1 MPGFGDFVSLFRPRS
16 QSSALKSCPQ
26 GRDFDEEK

>member
-1 MPGFGDFVSLFRPRS
+1 MPGCEDFVSLSRPRS
-16 QSSALKSCPQ
+16 QSFALKSCPQ